1 MPAVVNHE
9 ERRQQIARIAADLIS
24 SVGLDA
30 MTMREIAAA
39 AGFSTT
45 IVTHYFAN
53 KRELMLYTYRASVAH
68 AQARV
73 DAVIARDACD
83 LPASIEALLPFDES
97 SLKDWKVFLAFWQI
111 AQVDPD
117 FAAEQ
122 RAQAAQRRQHPAP
135 GAHGAGRGGARAE
148 RGGRGRHLAAAAGV
162 HRRPRRA
169 GGVRHG
175 GLVAASPA
183 GLSQI
188 RIAPAGWRRIVNF
201 KRGDTQ

>member
-9 ERRQQIARIAADLIS
+9 ERRQQIASIAADLIS

-53 KRELMLYTYRASVAH
+53 KRELMLYTYRASVDH

-83 LPASIEALLPFDES
+83 LQGSIEALLPFDES

-122 RAQAAQRRQHPAP
+122 RAQAANADSILRRVLKAR
-135 GAHGAGRGGARAE
+135 AAAGRGLREADVEATSRRLLVFIVGLAVQAVFDTLGWSPQAQRAF
-148 RGGRGRHLAAAAGV
+148 LAAELPMLAG
-162 HRRPRRA
+162 A
-169 GGVRHG
+169 E
-175 GLVAASPA
+175 
-183 GLSQI
+183 
-188 RIAPAGWRRIVNF
+188 
-201 KRGDTQ
+201 

>member
-53 KRELMLYTYRASVAH
+53 KLFLGLIVPVAM
-68 AQARV
+68 
-73 DAVIARDACD
+73 
-83 LPASIEALLPFDES
+83 
-97 SLKDWKVFLAFWQI
+97 LAFWQI

-122 RAQAAQRRQHPAP
+122 RAQAANADSILRRVLMAR
-135 GAHGAGRGGARAE
+135 AAAGRGLNEADVDATSRRLLVFIVGLAVQAVFDTVGWSPQAQRAFLKSELRLLAGAE
-148 RGGRGRHLAAAAGV
+148 
-162 HRRPRRA
+162 
-169 GGVRHG
+169 
-175 GLVAASPA
+175 
-183 GLSQI
+183 
-188 RIAPAGWRRIVNF
+188 
-201 KRGDTQ
+201 

>member
-53 KRELMLYTYRASVAH
+53 KRELMLYTYRASVEH

-122 RAQAAQRRQHPAP
+122 RAQAANADNILRRVLKAR
-135 GAHGAGRGGARAE
+135 AAAGRGLSEADVEATSRRLLVFIVGLAVQAVFDTLGWSPQAQRAF
-148 RGGRGRHLAAAAGV
+148 LAAELPMLAG
-162 HRRPRRA
+162 A
-169 GGVRHG
+169 E
-175 GLVAASPA
+175 
-183 GLSQI
+183 
-188 RIAPAGWRRIVNF
+188 
-201 KRGDTQ
+201 

>member
-45 IVTHYFAN
+45 IVTHYFAS
-53 KRELMLYTYRASVAH
+53 KRELMLYTYRASVDH

-83 LPASIEALLPFDES
+83 LQGSIEALLPFDES

-122 RAQAAQRRQHPAP
+122 RAQAANADNILRRVLKAR
-135 GAHGAGRGGARAE
+135 AAAGRGLREADVEATSRRLLVFIVGLAVQAVFDTVGWSPQAQRAFLNFELRTLAGAE
-148 RGGRGRHLAAAAGV
+148 
-162 HRRPRRA
+162 
-169 GGVRHG
+169 
-175 GLVAASPA
+175 
-183 GLSQI
+183 
-188 RIAPAGWRRIVNF
+188 
-201 KRGDTQ
+201 

>member
-68 AQARV
+68 AQAR
-73 DAVIARDACD
+73 DACD

-122 RAQAAQRRQHPAP
+122 RAQAANADSILRRVLMAR
-135 GAHGAGRGGARAE
+135 AAAGRGLNEADVDATSRRLLVFIVGLAVQAVFDTVGWSPQAQRAFLKSELRLLAGAE
-148 RGGRGRHLAAAAGV
+148 
-162 HRRPRRA
+162 
-169 GGVRHG
+169 
-175 GLVAASPA
+175 
-183 GLSQI
+183 
-188 RIAPAGWRRIVNF
+188 
-201 KRGDTQ
+201 

>member
-45 IVTHYFAN
+45 IVTHYFAS
-53 KRELMLYTYRASVAH
+53 KRELMLYTYRASVEH

-73 DAVIARDACD
+73 DAVIAQDPCN
-83 LPASIEALLPFDES
+83 LQGSIEALLPFDES

-122 RAQAAQRRQHPAP
+122 RAQAANADNILRRVLKAR
-135 GAHGAGRGGARAE
+135 AAAGRGLSEADVDATSRRLLVFIVGLAVQAVFDTVGWSPQAQRAFLNFELRALAGAE
-148 RGGRGRHLAAAAGV
+148 
-162 HRRPRRA
+162 
-169 GGVRHG
+169 
-175 GLVAASPA
+175 
-183 GLSQI
+183 
-188 RIAPAGWRRIVNF
+188 
-201 KRGDTQ
+201 